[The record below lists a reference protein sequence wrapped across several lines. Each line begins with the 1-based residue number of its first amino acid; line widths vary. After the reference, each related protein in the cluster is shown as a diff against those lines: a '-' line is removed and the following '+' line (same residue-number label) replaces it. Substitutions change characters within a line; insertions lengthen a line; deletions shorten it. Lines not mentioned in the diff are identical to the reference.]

1 MGIGASH
8 PFESPWAGEKGR
20 ETWSSSLCSNHPPG
34 NLMRPG
40 QPRVPSLGKP
50 HVPPFQKNSKAC
62 GEKESKGET
71 QSCRVVAVGKATGGG
86 F

>member
-1 MGIGASH
+1 
-8 PFESPWAGEKGR
+8 
-20 ETWSSSLCSNHPPG
+20 
-34 NLMRPG
+34 MRPG

-50 HVPPFQKNSKAC
+50 HVPPFQKNNKAC